1 MYVYKWLLLHNHS
14 VDWYTSRISAKE
26 VEGYTFLYHFLFITF
41 QTSIPMSMNVCVW
54 EVDCY

>member
-26 VEGYTFLYHFLFITF
+26 EEGFINSIHFHIII
-41 QTSIPMSMNVCVW
+41 IPMNGCVW
-54 EVDCY
+54 EADCY